1 LIIAARTEAPLDK
14 VEEDVKKVNSEVEVL
29 KVPTDVTSQSSV
41 ENLFKKALDKFGEI
55 DVG

>member
-14 VEEDVKKVNSEVEVL
+14 VEEDVKKVNSKVEVL

-55 DVG
+55 DV

>member
-1 LIIAARTEAPLDK
+1 
-14 VEEDVKKVNSEVEVL
+14 VEVL